1 MLRRIGLLGGD
12 AATRAALDTLC
23 EKDDCELLDLAAVD
37 NIPPGIAVI
46 AGAGEPDA
54 TAEGALHMVRRSEN
68 MLYLLAEAID
78 CREDKAPGSFHRL
91 MQHATRFAEALQL
104 SNSDRTALERAS
116 LVHDIGK
123 LKIPNEV
130 LLKISGLTYDEW
142 TLLQQHTVIGA
153 DMVRDMDLFQ
163 DIEDIVRCHHEC
175 FDGDG
180 YPNGIEGEAIPY
192 LARIMKILDVYCA
205 MTSPRIY
212 REGHATHTDAIA
224 HLREEAGKHFDPVLT
239 KAFIAGKVGKTE
251 H

>member
-1 MLRRIGLLGGD
+1 
-12 AATRAALDTLC
+12 
-23 EKDDCELLDLAAVD
+23 
-37 NIPPGIAVI
+37 
-46 AGAGEPDA
+46 
-54 TAEGALHMVRRSEN
+54 
-68 MLYLLAEAID
+68 
-78 CREDKAPGSFHRL
+78 
-91 MQHATRFAEALQL
+91 
-104 SNSDRTALERAS
+104 
-116 LVHDIGK
+116 
-123 LKIPNEV
+123 
-130 LLKISGLTYDEW
+130 
-142 TLLQQHTVIGA
+142 
-153 DMVRDMDLFQ
+153 LFQ

>member
-1 MLRRIGLLGGD
+1 MLRRIGVLGGD
-12 AATRAALDTLC
+12 AATQASLDTLC
-23 EKDDCELLDLAAVD
+23 GKNDCELLDLAGVD
-37 NIPPGIAVI
+37 HIPPGVAAI
-46 AGAGEPDA
+46 AGAGDPDVA
-54 TAEGALHMVRRSEN
+54 AEGALQMARRSEN

-78 CREDKAPGSFHRL
+78 CREDKAPGSSHRL
-91 MQHATRFAEALQL
+91 MQHATRFAEALHL
-104 SNSDRTALERAS
+104 SNSDRSALERAS

-123 LKIPNEV
+123 LKIPNGV

-153 DMVRDMDLFQ
+153 DMVREMDLFQ

-192 LARIMKILDVYCA
+192 LARIMKILDVYNA

-212 REGHATHTDAIA
+212 REGHATHKDAIA
-224 HLREEAGKHFDPVLT
+224 HLREESGKHFDPDLT
-239 KAFIAGKVGKTE
+239 KAFIAGKIGKTE